1 MCFEINVE
9 IEDKKG
15 SIVGSQFRIGASPV
29 GGFFTLKKQK
39 IWHFDQ
45 KIAAG

>member
-15 SIVGSQFRIGASPV
+15 SRVGSQFRIGASP
-29 GGFFTLKKQK
+29 FEDFLL
-39 IWHFDQ
+39 
-45 KIAAG
+45 